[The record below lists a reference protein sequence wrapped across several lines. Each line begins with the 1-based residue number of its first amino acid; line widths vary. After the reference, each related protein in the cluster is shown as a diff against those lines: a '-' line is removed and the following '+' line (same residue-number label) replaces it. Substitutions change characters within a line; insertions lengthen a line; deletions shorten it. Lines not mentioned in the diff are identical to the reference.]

1 MTRWNEPAPGE
12 REAGDRSWDVVRAAF
27 EGRIRVPGKRDWR
40 PLAIAAAA
48 AVVVTGAVT
57 PAGHAVFGSLRNA
70 VRGERNAAPAL
81 FKLPTPH
88 SRLLVNSAAGAWVV
102 QSDGSKRLLAGYT
115 DASWSP
121 HGLFL
126 AATHGEELRA
136 LEPNGRVHWSI
147 GRVGRIR
154 NPRWSF
160 DGFRIAYFARGALR
174 IVNGDGSAD
183 HLLTRDV
190 RPGPAAWQPHTHAL
204 AYVNRAGK
212 IQIANVDK
220 RNRSA
225 TVQTRGTPRQLQWT
239 SNGKWL
245 IAVERHAV
253 EVFGQRGPRIGGLD
267 RGTDRVVAASISPDG
282 KNIAF
287 IETNGRRSTL
297 QLTGVLGGP
306 TGPVFSGA
314 GTFRNVIWSPDGRW
328 LLLDWDSADQWL
340 FVRSP
345 VKKIGAVSNIRDN
358 FGEEATISGWCCP

>member
-1 MTRWNEPAPGE
+1 VTRWNEPAPGE
-12 REAGDRSWDVVRAAF
+12 REAGNRSWDVVRGAY
-27 EGRIRVPGKRDWR
+27 EGRIQVPGKRDWR
-40 PLAIAAAA
+40 PLAIAAAVA
-48 AVVVTGAVT
+48 AVAAGAVT
-57 PAGHAVFGSLRNA
+57 PAGHAVLGSLRDA
-70 VRGERNAAPAL
+70 VRGERHAAPAL
-81 FKLPTPH
+81 FSLPTPH

-154 NPRWSF
+154 MPRWSF
-160 DGFRIAYFARGALR
+160 DGFRVAYFAGGALR
-174 IVNGDGSAD
+174 VVNGDGTAD
-183 HLLTRDV
+183 HSLTRDV
-190 RPGPAAWQPHTHAL
+190 RPGPSAWQPKSHAL

-225 TVQTRGTPRQLQWT
+225 TVQTRDTPRQLEWT
-239 SNGKWL
+239 SDGKRL
-245 IAVERHAV
+245 IAVEPHAV
-253 EVFGQRGPRIGGLD
+253 EVFWQRGPRIGGLD
-267 RGTDRVVAASISPDG
+267 RGAASVVAASISPNG
-282 KNIAF
+282 KSIAF
-287 IETNGRRSTL
+287 IETRGGRSTL

-314 GTFRNVIWSPDGRW
+314 GIFSNVIWSPDGHW
-328 LLLDWDSADQWL
+328 LLLDWSSADQWL
-340 FVRSP
+340 FIRSP
-345 VKKIGAVSNIRDN
+345 VKKIGAVSNIRMN
-358 FGEEATISGWCCP
+358 FAEDPAIAGWCCP